1 MKDETPISNNFSG
14 IWRSDYTY
22 HNSDQDKDLL
32 SQHYVRLYV
41 KDNQLIAE
49 SVQDLNES
57 YMLARFSVDGNI
69 ATGSWQ
75 EVTDPQGDYK
85 GTVYYGAAQ
94 LIVSDDKKNLK
105 GQWVGFGKN
114 MEVKTGPWEFVYI
127 GEDESALADQPELVT
142 Q

>member
-75 EVTDPQGDYK
+75 EVTDPQG
-85 GTVYYGAAQ
+85 
-94 LIVSDDKKNLK
+94 LK

-114 MEVKTGPWEFVYI
+114 MEVKTGPWEFAYI